1 MMTYMCSIIHTC
13 VQATITTISG
23 SPRLWGAK
31 AMSQTSGSGGDAAI
45 VPASPVWTHR
55 SEVAMIKSLDSG
67 IKSGESTLVNVDAD
81 APTMHASALRGEWGD
96 KYTHTHTHTLLT
108 YR

>member
-1 MMTYMCSIIHTC
+1 

-31 AMSQTSGSGGDAAI
+31 AMSQTSGGDAAI

-81 APTMHASALRGEWGD
+81 TPGIHASAMKGE
-96 KYTHTHTHTLLT
+96 
-108 YR
+108 